1 MSPRGG
7 QIRVVVRSR
16 RIPVALTEFE
26 LPSYTTLYGFAHQA
40 RRKTIAYE
48 YVLEE
53 EEKRILEEVRDVAQ
67 RSGVGL
73 EVIDLGRAGVLSRI
87 FRRLFRWSTV
97 RPTPVL
103 LRDQILCTPGLSC

>member
-26 LPSYTTLYGFAHQA
+26 LPSYATLYGFAHQA
-40 RRKTIAYE
+40 KRKSIAYE

-73 EVIDLGRAGVLSRI
+73 EVIDLGRAGLLSRI
-87 FRRLFRWSTV
+87 FRRLFHLSTV
-97 RPTPVL
+97 PTPVL
-103 LRDQILCTPGLSC
+103 PRDQILCTPGLAC